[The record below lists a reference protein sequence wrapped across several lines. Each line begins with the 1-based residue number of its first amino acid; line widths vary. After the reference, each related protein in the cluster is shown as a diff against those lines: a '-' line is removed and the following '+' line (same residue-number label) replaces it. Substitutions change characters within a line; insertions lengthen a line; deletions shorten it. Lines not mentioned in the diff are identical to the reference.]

1 MTSPATIAE
10 NRPTAVRPMLA
21 RRSVPFDSDRHLFE
35 LKWDGVRAL
44 AFVGD
49 SDYRLVSRWGH
60 EITARFPELDGLS
73 GLPRGTLIDGELI
86 ALKDA
91 QPHLGSLQS
100 RLHVGDPIKIAHRAR
115 AAPITYVVFDLLYDR
130 FTPVM
135 SESLTVRRDRLA
147 ALVKGHD
154 DPRLIFSEGIVGS
167 GIALFGEIGRR
178 GLEGVVAKELTSGY
192 RPGRRGGAWLK
203 IKCGRTQ
210 TDRPGL
216 P

>member
-1 MTSPATIAE
+1 MNNERELPRFI
-10 NRPTAVRPMLA
+10 RPMLA

-35 LKWDGVRAL
+35 LKWDGIRAL

-49 SDYRLVSRWGH
+49 TDCRIVSRWDH

-73 GLPRGTLIDGELI
+73 GLPPGTLLDGELV
-86 ALKDA
+86 AFRDA

-100 RLHVGDPIKIAHRAR
+100 SLHVNDPIKIAHRAR
-115 AAPITYVVFDLLYDR
+115 TAPITYIVFDLLYDH
-130 FTPVM
+130 FTSVM

-147 ALVKGHD
+147 EIVKVHD

-167 GIALFGEIGRR
+167 GVALFEEVGRR
-178 GLEGVVAKELTSGY
+178 GLEGVVAKELASGY

-203 IKCGRTQ
+203 IKH
-210 TDRPGL
+210 P
-216 P
+216 